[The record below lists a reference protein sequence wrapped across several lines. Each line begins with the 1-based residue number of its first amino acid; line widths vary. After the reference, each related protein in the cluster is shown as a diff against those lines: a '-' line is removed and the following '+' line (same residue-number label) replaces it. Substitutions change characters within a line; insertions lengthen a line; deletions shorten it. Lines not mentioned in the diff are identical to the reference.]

1 MTASASKRCR
11 MSVDSTC
18 TKELP
23 NVRDSIC
30 VKGIPKEKI
39 RAMTSPCTPSKGEE
53 NLTQRKARLR
63 REKIKA
69 RDAIVPSVR
78 VEKSAAIVERI
89 LENEAFRK
97 AEIVM
102 IYRAVRGEVRLDL
115 LPVRAPEK
123 KYVYP
128 LCMEN
133 NEMRALL
140 PGSAES
146 WRSGPFH
153 IPEPDP
159 DLSEEI
165 SPDRIDLVLCPCT
178 AFDAECNRLGMGG
191 GYYDRFLPQ
200 CRNAAIFSVA
210 FEVQRA
216 ESVPH
221 DLLDRQMD
229 GVITEEGTYGIF

>member
-1 MTASASKRCR
+1 MYVVLKVFAEYLKGRSLLNIS
-11 MSVDSTC
+11 
-18 TKELP
+18 KELQAE
-23 NVRDSIC
+23 D
-30 VKGIPKEKI
+30 IPYH
-39 RAMTSPCTPSKGEE
+39 PCEE
-53 NLTQRKARLR
+53 NKWN
-63 REKIKA
+63 KNMIK
-69 RDAIVPSVR
+69 
-78 VEKSAAIVERI
+78 RI

-133 NEMRALL
+133 SEMRALL

-178 AFDAECNRLGMGG
+178 AFDAECSRLGMGG

>member
-1 MTASASKRCR
+1 
-11 MSVDSTC
+11 
-18 TKELP
+18 
-23 NVRDSIC
+23 
-30 VKGIPKEKI
+30 
-39 RAMTSPCTPSKGEE
+39 
-53 NLTQRKARLR
+53 
-63 REKIKA
+63 
-69 RDAIVPSVR
+69 
-78 VEKSAAIVERI
+78 
-89 LENEAFRK
+89 
-97 AEIVM
+97 M

-140 PGSAES
+140 PDSAES
-146 WRSGPFH
+146 WRFGPFH

-178 AFDAECNRLGMGG
+178 AFDAECSRLGMGG
-191 GYYDRFLPQ
+191 GYYDRFLPK

>member
-11 MSVDSTC
+11 MSVDSTCTKELLRSGDSIC

-39 RAMTSPCTPSKGEE
+39 RAMTSRTHPQRARRI
-53 NLTQRKARLR
+53 LTQNKARLR

-133 NEMRALL
+133 SEMWALPARL
-140 PGSAES
+140 CGKLEIRSFSHTGTGS
-146 WRSGPFH
+146 
-153 IPEPDP
+153 
-159 DLSEEI
+159 
-165 SPDRIDLVLCPCT
+165 
-178 AFDAECNRLGMGG
+178 
-191 GYYDRFLPQ
+191 
-200 CRNAAIFSVA
+200 
-210 FEVQRA
+210 
-216 ESVPH
+216 
-221 DLLDRQMD
+221 
-229 GVITEEGTYGIF
+229 

>member
-1 MTASASKRCR
+1 
-11 MSVDSTC
+11 MSVDSIC
-18 TKELP
+18 KKELQ

-53 NLTQRKARLR
+53 NLTQSKARLR

-78 VEKSAAIVERI
+78 AEKSAAIVERI

-102 IYRAVRGEVRLDL
+102 IYRAVRGEVRMDL

-140 PGSAES
+140 PGAEIIRSAAM
-146 WRSGPFH
+146 R
-153 IPEPDP
+153 
-159 DLSEEI
+159 
-165 SPDRIDLVLCPCT
+165 
-178 AFDAECNRLGMGG
+178 
-191 GYYDRFLPQ
+191 
-200 CRNAAIFSVA
+200 
-210 FEVQRA
+210 
-216 ESVPH
+216 SVPET
-221 DLLDRQMD
+221 LDTAIRLQ
-229 GVITEEGTYGIF
+229 VTS

>member
-1 MTASASKRCR
+1 MTASAQ
-11 MSVDSTC
+11 
-18 TKELP
+18 KEF
-23 NVRDSIC
+23 RR
-30 VKGIPKEKI
+30 EEI
-39 RAMTSPCTPSKGEE
+39 RAMTSPCTSSKEE
-53 NLTQRKARLR
+53 EILTQSKDRIR

-69 RDAIVPSVR
+69 RDAIAPSVR
-78 VEKSAAIVERI
+78 VEKSASIVDRI

-128 LCMEN
+128 LCVEN
-133 NEMRALL
+133 HEMRALL
-140 PGSAES
+140 PVSADG
-146 WRSGPFH
+146 WRAGPFH

-178 AFDAECNRLGMGG
+178 AFDAERNRLGMGG
-191 GYYDRFLPQ
+191 GYYDRFLPR
-200 CRNAAIFSVA
+200 CRNAAVFSVA
-210 FEVQRA
+210 FEIQRS

-221 DLLDRQMD
+221 GLLDRHMD
-229 GVITEEGTYGIF
+229 GVITEEGEYGIF